1 MSSFKSWIHAAR
13 LRTLPLALSSVLM
26 GATLAYA
33 DGHVDGT
40 ALNLAVITTV
50 ILQILSNFAND
61 YGDFS
66 SGVDLHGR
74 VGPERAMQ
82 GGHINMIQMRRA
94 LIITSALALISGIAL
109 LVVADIPRTGLWV
122 LLSIGIMA

>member
-40 ALNLAVITTV
+40 ALILAVITTLV
-50 ILQILSNFAND
+50 LQILSNFAND

-66 SGVDLHGR
+66 SGVDIEGR
-74 VGPERAMQ
+74 IGPERAMQ
-82 GGHINMIQMRRA
+82 GGHSSPVQMKRA
-94 LIITSALALISGIAL
+94 IAVTSQIGRASCRETVQISE
-109 LVVADIPRTGLWV
+109 V
-122 LLSIGIMA
+122 